1 MSLFL
6 FGQCS
11 HFIPAET
18 TRKPMLFFKEYKMG
32 YVINVSGRIYR
43 TALNDHHVLTS
54 LSQLQTVSTVFQNN
68 FSRNY
73 NALSVFSEVVG
84 VVLFLSRL
92 ISS

>member
-1 MSLFL
+1 
-6 FGQCS
+6 
-11 HFIPAET
+11 
-18 TRKPMLFFKEYKMG
+18 MG

-68 FSRNY
+68 FSLNY
-73 NALSVFSEVVG
+73 NAWCVFSEVVG

>member
-1 MSLFL
+1 
-6 FGQCS
+6 
-11 HFIPAET
+11 
-18 TRKPMLFFKEYKMG
+18 MG

-54 LSQLQTVSTVFQNN
+54 LSQLQTVSTVFQSN

-73 NALSVFSEVVG
+73 NTWSVFSEVMG
-84 VVLFLSRL
+84 VVLFLLRL